1 MAKGY
6 RNTLFTSVKTPRV
19 PLNRFDLSFDR
30 IGTFKMGKLYPIIC
44 KEMLPGDRFRV
55 RTDSL
60 VRTMPLSSPAFGR
73 LRMYIHYFFV
83 PNRLVWDNWED
94 FITGGESGGGQR
106 PGMKEASYAP
116 MNQYAH
122 GSDHREASPYK
133 Q

>member
-83 PNRLVWDNWED
+83 PNRLVWDHWED
-94 FITGGESGGGQR
+94 FITGGESGEDQTDLTVHGG
-106 PGMKEASYAP
+106 SL
-116 MNQYAH
+116 H
-122 GSDHREASPYK
+122 L
-133 Q
+133 